1 MGRFIKV
8 LHTCERYA
16 NICALATE
24 TETNMKTK
32 TKAKMKTKLNR
43 RLAWQLLIT
52 FCVGVCVCVCQLHVY
67 DKPSDRQLEK
77 QLKGVVTAELA
88 KRK

>member
-1 MGRFIKV
+1 MAMGRFIKV

-32 TKAKMKTKLNR
+32 TKAKMKKKTKLNR

-52 FCVGVCVCVCQLHVY
+52 FCVGVRVVLYATCVCVPAACV
-67 DKPSDRQLEK
+67 
-77 QLKGVVTAELA
+77 
-88 KRK
+88 